1 MQEQTRQARIEMET
15 QARLDRE
22 ASDRA
27 RRLALEE
34 EERAAEEERRR
45 VVELEMRERGGVARG
60 RGGVGR
66 GRGVP
71 GARGRGECLCGG
83 WDGWERAGKAD
94 TCGLVPS
101 SCERGKTTGRYDDGN
116 DGDGDQETFWDRSEA
131 VVGLGRSRVL

>member
-71 GARGRGECLCGG
+71 GARGRSECAG
-83 WDGWERAGKAD
+83 WNGWERVGKAD
-94 TCGLVPS
+94 TCGFFPS

-131 VVGLGRSRVL
+131 VVGLVRSRVL